1 MLVNISS
8 AKRIQMNNVNSR
20 TNGSIMSY
28 SGISAAISGIFVS
41 NFSYGSPAFVSV
53 TSP

>member
-8 AKRIQMNNVNSR
+8 AKRHKMNSLISR
-20 TNGSIMSY
+20 TNGSTMSF
-28 SGISAAISGIFVS
+28 SGISVASNGIFVS

-53 TSP
+53 TTP